1 MSDPDIIRSD
11 RPHEVT
17 IPEGSNKAL
26 AKTAAQQEPSVRK
39 VLNEAGGE
47 EVEHILPD
55 KFVSDTPEQL
65 AKQPD
70 KYVNADAGANTRVP
84 DASMKVSESRGPTDA
99 QAPGRIANA
108 PASAPGMPAGV
119 AIAGRGP
126 AALAPAGAQALSAAS
141 ESLTEA
147 VASSAAQAATVIPA
161 PDMPEM
167 DFPARVVHLR
177 IENELLQKRL
187 DELDKDT

>member
-1 MSDPDIIRSD
+1 MSEPDIIRSD

-70 KYVNADAGANTRVP
+70 KYVNADAGANTR
-84 DASMKVSESRGPTDA
+84 GPADA
-99 QAPGRIANA
+99 QAPARIANA
-108 PASAPGMPAGV
+108 PASAPGMPAGA
-119 AIAGRGP
+119 AIAGRAP

-147 VASSAAQAATVIPA
+147 VASSAAQAAKVIPA